1 LFSQQTVSGRIID
14 ENGESLSAVT
24 IVNINTDK
32 KVYSNSQGMFAIE
45 ANPNDELRF
54 VKEDFR
60 RVSRRVLADG
70 VNAQLLITLFQ
81 IPKDVGEVKIVKKLS
96 GDLEQDSRIVAKVDK
111 GEQVKQAVGLPEPV
125 GKNEGEAC

>member
-1 LFSQQTVSGRIID
+1 
-14 ENGESLSAVT
+14 
-24 IVNINTDK
+24 
-32 KVYSNSQGMFAIE
+32 MFAIE

-125 GKNEGEAC
+125 GK